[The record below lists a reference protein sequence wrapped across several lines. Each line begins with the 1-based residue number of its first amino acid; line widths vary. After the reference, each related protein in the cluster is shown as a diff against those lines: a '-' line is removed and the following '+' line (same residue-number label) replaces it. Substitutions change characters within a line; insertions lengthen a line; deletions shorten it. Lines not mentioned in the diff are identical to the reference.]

1 MKLIIKKVKI
11 KRERERVRSER
22 EGGREGER
30 DKESFQWLGY
40 FQVIH

>member
-1 MKLIIKKVKI
+1 MNLIIKKVK
-11 KRERERVRSER
+11 KNESEMGRSER
-22 EGGREGER
+22 EGGREGGR